1 MDDTP
6 DHAARTR
13 NQPVLRPWTGS
24 DADAQAVLRAFEAPG
39 MAGQSRSA
47 IASLDDARAWTAAL
61 VPDPS
66 DKVPRSVAFAI
77 DLKGTA
83 VGHVMVSAMERRH
96 LTGWVSYWVASSAR
110 GRGLAAAG
118 AAGLAE
124 YCFAQLGLYRLE
136 LGHRVNNPAS
146 GRVAAAA
153 GFTQEGIERQKL
165 RYQDDG
171 GTWQRFDTALWARL
185 ATDPVPVV
193 VPLEVLPGGGTVASG
208 GAGLSGPRKPFRGP
222 GRCARRSNG

>member
-1 MDDTP
+1 MNGKRKDP
-6 DHAARTR
+6 AGTR
-13 NQPVLRPWTGS
+13 PRAVLRPWTT
-24 DADAQAVLRAFEAPG
+24 DRADVQAVLRAFAAPG

-47 IASLDDARAWTAAL
+47 IASLDDAHAWIAAL

-66 DKVPRSVAFAI
+66 DNLPRSVAFAI
-77 DLKGTA
+77 DLDGTA
-83 VGHVMVSAMERRH
+83 VGHVMVSAIERRH

-118 AAGLAE
+118 TAALAR
-124 YCFAQLGLYRLE
+124 YCFAERGLFRLE

-185 ATDPVPVV
+185 ATDPSPGI
-193 VPLEVLPGGGTVASG
+193 VPLETRMA
-208 GAGLSGPRKPFRGP
+208 
-222 GRCARRSNG
+222 